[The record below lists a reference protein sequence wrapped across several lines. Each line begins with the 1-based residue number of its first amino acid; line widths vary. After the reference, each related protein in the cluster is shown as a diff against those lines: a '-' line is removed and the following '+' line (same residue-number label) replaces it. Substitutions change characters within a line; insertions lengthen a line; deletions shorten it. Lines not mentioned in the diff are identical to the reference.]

1 MTDHLSDDDRSRFL
15 RGALPRE
22 RVLAVVRHLEECR
35 ACAGAAA
42 ASEQVARATDA
53 LATDLAAVVPMRRG
67 RLRWTLAAAAAA
79 AIIVAVLL
87 LVRLPR
93 QRVQPAPPLPVVA
106 QRKSIEP
113 RKPYARAAWISAV
126 DDAMRRG
133 AIAMPSTLADLQ
145 LAPDPARAPAVLRE
159 QWLEPAAAI
168 VETTRPSFR
177 WAAARDASYEV
188 SVLDGETLVAKSA
201 ALREAAWQPDR
212 ELKRGRTYL
221 WQVRVRTR
229 DGDESLLP
237 APPAPPALFR
247 VLDESTHEEL
257 DAARAAH
264 PSDHLLLGVLYARNG
279 LRAEAEH
286 ELALASTP
294 EARRILQ
301 SVQRWPR

>member
-1 MTDHLSDDDRSRFL
+1 MTDHLSDDDLRRFL
-15 RGALPRE
+15 RAEFPRE

-42 ASEQVARATDA
+42 SSERVARAADA
-53 LATDLAAVVPMRRG
+53 LATDLAAVAPMRRR
-67 RLRWTLAAAAAA
+67 RLPWALAAAAAA
-79 AIIVAVLL
+79 AIIAAVLL
-87 LVRLPR
+87 LARAPR
-93 QRVQPAPPLPVVA
+93 QRVQQPAPPVVA

-133 AIAMPSTLADLQ
+133 AIAIPSTLADLQ
-145 LAPDPARAPAVLRE
+145 LPPDPARAPAVQRE

-168 VETTRPSFR
+168 VETARPSFR
-177 WAAARDASYEV
+177 WAPARDASYEV

-201 ALREAAWQPDR
+201 ALREAAWQPERD
-212 ELKRGRTYL
+212 LKRGRTYL

-264 PSDHLLLGVLYARNG
+264 PNDHLLLGVLYARNG
-279 LRAEAEH
+279 LRAEAED
-286 ELALASTP
+286 ELALANTP